1 MKNFVEKGET
11 INFVASGAVASG
23 SIVTIG
29 ATAGIAA
36 GSYADTEVGV
46 ASMCGVYSVP
56 KVTADVIA
64 QGAKVYVI
72 AGQAGV
78 TVGSNV
84 FLGYAWAAVGAGA
97 GNVDVLLAR

>member
-23 SIVTIG
+23 SIVVIG

-36 GSYADTEVGV
+36 GAYADTEVGV
-46 ASMCGVYSVP
+46 ANMCGVYSVP
-56 KVTADVIA
+56 KVTADAIA

-72 AGQAGV
+72 AGQAGT

-84 FLGYAWAAVGAGA
+84 FLGYAWEAVGAVA
-97 GNVDVLLAR
+97 GNIAVLLAR